1 MKKEIHG
8 FFQQQNFEEG
18 NMEVQLEG
26 IKLSSIDEEDNDLLT
41 TMFSK
46 EDIKAAIGIA
56 MLLEL
61 FMNSMQMVDCLEEQ
75 MRHSWLLFRKEIIH
89 KA

>member
-1 MKKEIHG
+1 
-8 FFQQQNFEEG
+8 
-18 NMEVQLEG
+18 MEVQLEG

-61 FMNSMQMVDCLEEQ
+61 FMNSIQYVPPP
-75 MRHSWLLFRKEIIH
+75 
-89 KA
+89 